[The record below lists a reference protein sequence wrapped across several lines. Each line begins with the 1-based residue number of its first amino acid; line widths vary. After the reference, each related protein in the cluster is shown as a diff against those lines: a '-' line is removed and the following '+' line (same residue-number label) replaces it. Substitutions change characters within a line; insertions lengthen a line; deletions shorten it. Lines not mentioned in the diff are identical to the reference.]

1 MTQTYSLKE
10 LSGLLGVH
18 RNTVAKWLDQGCP
31 FVEKADRNTGKE
43 WALSLPD
50 VIEWQRNKA
59 VEAAIGD
66 TAKLDVDEA
75 RRRKIAAE
83 AALAELDL
91 AERRGHVVRI
101 DVIIQIIGDQLSN
114 CRAKLLAMPTKAAP
128 LMVPLDSVLE
138 CRDVLDGL
146 VREALNELTG
156 YDGGGSGATA
166 PDGESCTAG
175 DDGRADETS
184 AETDGESVGG
194 SVPQAK
200 PRGKRR
206 ARPVDNG
213 A

>member
-101 DVIIQIIGDQLSN
+101 DVVMQIIGDQLSN
-114 CRAKLLAMPTKAAP
+114 CRAKLLALPTKAAP

-146 VREALNELTG
+146 VREALDELTG

-166 PDGESCTAG
+166 TDGDGGTAG
-175 DDGRADETS
+175 DDGRADEAS

-194 SVPQAK
+194 SLPQAK